1 MRENK
6 EEVYQHHIQVTDKA
20 ISVFKDSFTAE
31 NIDPTNTFVRVGA
44 KPGGC
49 SGWTFLIETTDKK
62 ESKDAIYSYGGI
74 DFIIDNVQ
82 LHTIIGSL
90 EVDYKDDNL
99 VEQGFVF
106 KRLGSGQMCGCG
118 ESFTPL
124 GSNKPLGWANTSLPE
139 L

>member
-1 MRENK
+1 MK
-6 EEVYQHHIQVTDKA
+6 ETEEKVYQHYIRATEKA
-20 ISVFKDSFTAE
+20 VSVLQDSFKAE
-31 NIDPTNTFVRVGA
+31 GLDPSSTFVRVGA

-49 SGWTFLIETTDKK
+49 SGWTFLIETTENKNSRD
-62 ESKDAIYSYGGI
+62 DIYSFGGI

-90 EVDYKDDNL
+90 EIDYRDDNI

-124 GSNKPLGWANTSLPE
+124 GSSAPLGW
-139 L
+139 

>member
-1 MRENK
+1 MK
-6 EEVYQHHIQVTDKA
+6 ETKEKVYQHYMKA
-20 ISVFKDSFTAE
+20 TEKAVSVLQDSFKAE
-31 NIDPTNTFVRVGA
+31 GLDPSSTFVRVGA

-49 SGWTFLIETTDKK
+49 SGWTFLIETTENKNSRD
-62 ESKDAIYSYGGI
+62 DIYSFGGI

-90 EVDYKDDNL
+90 EIDYRDDNI

-106 KRLGSGQMCGCG
+106 KRLGSGQLCGCG

-124 GSNKPLGWANTSLPE
+124 GSSAPLGW
-139 L
+139 

>member
-1 MRENK
+1 MK
-6 EEVYQHHIQVTDKA
+6 ETKEKVYQHYIRATEKA
-20 ISVFKDSFTAE
+20 VSVLQDSFKAE
-31 NIDPTNTFVRVGA
+31 GLDPSSTFVRVGA

-49 SGWTFLIETTDKK
+49 SGWTFLIETTENKNSRD
-62 ESKDAIYSYGGI
+62 DIYSFGGI

-90 EVDYKDDNL
+90 EIDYRDDNI

-124 GSNKPLGWANTSLPE
+124 GSTAPLGW
-139 L
+139 

>member
-1 MRENK
+1 MK
-6 EEVYQHHIQVTDKA
+6 ETEEKVYQHYIRATEKA
-20 ISVFKDSFTAE
+20 VSVLQDSFKAE
-31 NIDPTNTFVRVGA
+31 GLDPSSTFVRVGA

-49 SGWTFLIETTDKK
+49 SGWTFLIETTENKNSRD
-62 ESKDAIYSYGGI
+62 DIYSFGGI

-90 EVDYKDDNL
+90 EIDYRDDNI

-124 GSNKPLGWANTSLPE
+124 GSTTPLGW
-139 L
+139 